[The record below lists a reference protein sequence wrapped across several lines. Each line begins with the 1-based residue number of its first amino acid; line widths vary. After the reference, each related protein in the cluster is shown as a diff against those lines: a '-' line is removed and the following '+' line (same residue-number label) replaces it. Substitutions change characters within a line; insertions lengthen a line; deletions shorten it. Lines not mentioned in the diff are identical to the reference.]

1 MLVVHFIFASRRRLK
16 SWVCGER
23 KADTLGWQV
32 LCHLAVNIELTLVS
46 TWERVASSPQ
56 RGSAR
61 SGQSRG
67 LRRFEKRRCEP
78 GQRGLETRCEPD
90 LTSMSIQNA
99 MRNEASY
106 RSFMRRYHWSVWDGS
121 RWKSHRRD
129 SNQCFVTCP
138 GVNVVVMLLQP
149 PENELQKGGE
159 RVMSEHQLRV
169 QRSLQKLNVP
179 DWYKNSSAARTP
191 EGFLLKNQHKEPRE
205 GWPGLSSKTT
215 SLSSLGSTQSAA
227 TARSPTSHLLSP
239 SPTPHV
245 FTRWST
251 SRLNSNATSAST
263 SPCGSTRSSF
273 NYRQPYLGWRSQERL
288 ARPRTPA
295 ERLAAGLLPANNNPS
310 SSAATTPELQ
320 PSHEDLQQVTKL
332 ADRGS
337 TRRCYQIQY
346 VLVSIGGS
354 DSTQDSPRLGSTRR
368 CYQIQ
373 YVLVSIGESDST
385 RDSLIQQVPNL
396 SEVRTSIK
404 EVTSAIVHYVSGV
417 RDGSGETLGGD
428 SLRLSSRSS
437 SPRGSGRLCW
447 LESSFVGT
455 RPLDSP
461 ETPAD
466 IDHQALDALD
476 GRVDGKMYL
485 ELTKTPYTTQQSTP
499 QQQQVNG
506 IGKAELEEVS
516 PHLRGGRV
524 ENHLGKTTSSS
535 PDRDSNLDLPVLSS
549 RTQHDKRWRQE
560 CKDCQTLPD
569 LGSGFLRAYSQ
580 PESDCQFVVLACQTL
595 TVNFWS

>member
-1 MLVVHFIFASRRRLK
+1 MGTELVKHIITGHCSFYDVLRDFGSETGEVDASNNRL
-16 SWVCGER
+16 SCG
-23 KADTLGWQV
+23 D
-32 LCHLAVNIELTLVS
+32 
-46 TWERVASSPQ
+46 SS
-56 RGSAR
+56 
-61 SGQSRG
+61 
-67 LRRFEKRRCEP
+67 EP
-78 GQRGLETRCEPD
+78 
-90 LTSMSIQNA
+90 S
-99 MRNEASY
+99 
-106 RSFMRRYHWSVWDGS
+106 
-121 RWKSHRRD
+121 
-129 SNQCFVTCP
+129 P
-138 GVNVVVMLLQP
+138 GFKPP

-320 PSHEDLQQVTKL
+320 PSHEDLQQ
-332 ADRGS
+332 
-337 TRRCYQIQY
+337 
-346 VLVSIGGS
+346 
-354 DSTQDSPRLGSTRR
+354 
-368 CYQIQ
+368 
-373 YVLVSIGESDST
+373 
-385 RDSLIQQVPNL
+385 IQQVPNL

-417 RDGSGETLGGD
+417 RDGSGD

-506 IGKAELEEVS
+506 EYL
-516 PHLRGGRV
+516 
-524 ENHLGKTTSSS
+524 
-535 PDRDSNLDLPVLSS
+535 
-549 RTQHDKRWRQE
+549 
-560 CKDCQTLPD
+560 
-569 LGSGFLRAYSQ
+569 
-580 PESDCQFVVLACQTL
+580 L
-595 TVNFWS
+595 T

>member
-1 MLVVHFIFASRRRLK
+1 MNLLSVTSQDTAK
-16 SWVCGER
+16 
-23 KADTLGWQV
+23 TLGRQV

-46 TWERVASSPQ
+46 TWERVASSP
-56 RGSAR
+56 RGALPVAVSPGPEKYEYPERNEERGELQKFHEKIPLVGVGRSKVEVLTSSAY
-61 SGQSRG
+61 
-67 LRRFEKRRCEP
+67 P
-78 GQRGLETRCEPD
+78 GQMGTEWVKHIIH
-90 LTSMSIQNA
+90 M
-99 MRNEASY
+99 Y
-106 RSFMRRYHWSVWDGS
+106 SFNMLCLPWSNGDTVGENIS
-121 RWKSHRRD
+121 
-129 SNQCFVTCP
+129 
-138 GVNVVVMLLQP
+138 QP

-320 PSHEDLQQVTKL
+320 PSHEDLQQ
-332 ADRGS
+332 
-337 TRRCYQIQY
+337 
-346 VLVSIGGS
+346 
-354 DSTQDSPRLGSTRR
+354 
-368 CYQIQ
+368 
-373 YVLVSIGESDST
+373 
-385 RDSLIQQVPNL
+385 IQQVPNL

-417 RDGSGETLGGD
+417 RDGSGD

-506 IGKAELEEVS
+506 EYLLTEEGKQKCKKPDLEQGYAGQGSDLQRLSPTNIDVHCRHGVMEEQSKNRDMLVKGVIYNDYHLPILTYTADTRHEVMEEQS
-516 PHLRGGRV
+516 KSRDMPVKGVIYNNYHLPILMYTADTGHGVMEEQSKNRDMPVKGV
-524 ENHLGKTTSSS
+524 IYNNHHLPILTYTADTSSTAEDGEIEVRIS
-535 PDRDSNLDLPVLSS
+535 V
-549 RTQHDKRWRQE
+549 E
-560 CKDCQTLPD
+560 
-569 LGSGFLRAYSQ
+569 
-580 PESDCQFVVLACQTL
+580 
-595 TVNFWS
+595 